1 MRQAPSAPCAS
12 LISYSRVQEKSAAT
26 AREVARTIYE
36 GGGSRNQRTVPT
48 HVVHRA
54 FIARHTHHS
63 PGNPQRTSHA
73 THCAIRATAHH
84 HPSAPSTARHTP
96 VRRNICPP
104 RLRLTRRT
112 MSAQHA
118 RMKRARTPAR
128 AICRKAHATRRPTSR
143 QHATRHAYAFRAAP
157 PYPCDT
163 PSIALHPRERHRTR
177 APPALSVG
185 QPGNTLRDFR
195 TARHTSCRAPLRAV
209 PPPAA
214 PAPSTARPCSTLR
227 NFPTAH
233 HTSRL
238 PLPRSTQHATA
249 RTPRSRNPHHAS
261 PAQHATRRLYG
272 RHVVCAARDTPP
284 CAAARAARTCR
295 IRAARTAR
303 VYPPPHAT
311 RHTLAPPS
319 ASHRAPHATRTPYAH
334 AASRRSRDTPHATR
348 TPAPPAQ
355 HAPRALPTPP
365 ARATRARARKP
376 PAPSRSAQ
384 WTPRRRQG

>member
-1 MRQAPSAPCAS
+1 MRRNF
-12 LISYSRVQEKSAAT
+12 LIHYRFEQNGATEKPKK
-26 AREVARTIYE
+26 R

-48 HVVHRA
+48 RVVHRA

-84 HPSAPSTARHTP
+84 HLSAPSAVRHTP

-118 RMKRARTPAR
+118 RMKRARAPAR
-128 AICRKAHATRRPTSR
+128 AICRKAHATHRPISR

-163 PSIALHPRERHRTR
+163 PSITLHPRERHRTR

-209 PPPAA
+209 PPPAE

-261 PAQHATRRLYG
+261 PAQHATCRLYG
-272 RHVVCAARDTPP
+272 RHV
-284 CAAARAARTCR
+284 ARAACGTHMRRRTR
-295 IRAARTAR
+295 RPHLPPRASPALAAPVPLTQRASTP
-303 VYPPPHAT
+303 PPPHAT
-311 RHTLAPPS
+311 RHTHARTAQREPPRTARHSHAVRPRREPSLARH
-319 ASHRAPHATRTPYAH
+319 AARHSHARAACATRPTR
-334 AASRRSRDTPHATR
+334 ASRA
-348 TPAPPAQ
+348 
-355 HAPRALPTPP
+355 
-365 ARATRARARKP
+365 AR
-376 PAPSRSAQ
+376 
-384 WTPRRRQG
+384 PRRPHSN

>member
-1 MRQAPSAPCAS
+1 MRRNF
-12 LISYSRVQEKSAAT
+12 LIHYRFEQNGVTEKPKKK
-26 AREVARTIYE
+26 

-128 AICRKAHATRRPTSR
+128 AICRKAHATRRPISR

-195 TARHTSCRAPLRAV
+195 TARHTSYRAPLRAV

-261 PAQHATRRLYG
+261 PAQHATR
-272 RHVVCAARDTPP
+272 HTH
-284 CAAARAARTCR
+284 ARAAPREPP
-295 IRAARTAR
+295 RTAR
-303 VYPPPHAT
+303 HSHAVRPRREPSLARHAT
-311 RHTLAPPS
+311 RH
-319 ASHRAPHATRTPYAH
+319 SHARAACATRPTRTSH
-334 AASRRSRDTPHATR
+334 AARPRDT
-348 TPAPPAQ
+348 
-355 HAPRALPTPP
+355 
-365 ARATRARARKP
+365 
-376 PAPSRSAQ
+376 RSS
-384 WTPRRRQG
+384 

>member
-1 MRQAPSAPCAS
+1 
-12 LISYSRVQEKSAAT
+12 
-26 AREVARTIYE
+26 
-36 GGGSRNQRTVPT
+36 
-48 HVVHRA
+48 
-54 FIARHTHHS
+54 
-63 PGNPQRTSHA
+63 
-73 THCAIRATAHH
+73 
-84 HPSAPSTARHTP
+84 
-96 VRRNICPP
+96 
-104 RLRLTRRT
+104 

-128 AICRKAHATRRPTSR
+128 AICRKAHATRRPISR

-195 TARHTSCRAPLRAV
+195 TARHTSYRAPLRAV

-303 VYPPPHAT
+303 VYPPPACDTPHARAAQREPPRTARHSHAVRPRREPSLARHAT
-311 RHTLAPPS
+311 RH
-319 ASHRAPHATRTPYAH
+319 SHARAACATRPTRTSH
-334 AASRRSRDTPHATR
+334 AARPRDT
-348 TPAPPAQ
+348 
-355 HAPRALPTPP
+355 
-365 ARATRARARKP
+365 
-376 PAPSRSAQ
+376 RSS
-384 WTPRRRQG
+384 

>member
-1 MRQAPSAPCAS
+1 
-12 LISYSRVQEKSAAT
+12 
-26 AREVARTIYE
+26 
-36 GGGSRNQRTVPT
+36 
-48 HVVHRA
+48 
-54 FIARHTHHS
+54 
-63 PGNPQRTSHA
+63 
-73 THCAIRATAHH
+73 
-84 HPSAPSTARHTP
+84 
-96 VRRNICPP
+96 
-104 RLRLTRRT
+104 

-128 AICRKAHATRRPTSR
+128 AICRKAHATRRPISR

-195 TARHTSCRAPLRAV
+195 TARHTSYRAPLRAV

-261 PAQHATRRLYG
+261 PAQHATRRLHG
-272 RHVVCAARDTPP
+272 RHVACAARDTPP
-284 CAAARAARTCR
+284 CAAARVARTCCA
-295 IRAARTAR
+295 RAAHTAR
-303 VYPPPHAT
+303 VYPPPPACDTPHARAAPREPPRTARHSHAVSPRCEPSLARHAT
-311 RHTLAPPS
+311 RH
-319 ASHRAPHATRTPYAH
+319 SHARAACATRPTRTSH
-334 AASRRSRDTPHATR
+334 AARPRDT
-348 TPAPPAQ
+348 
-355 HAPRALPTPP
+355 
-365 ARATRARARKP
+365 
-376 PAPSRSAQ
+376 RSS
-384 WTPRRRQG
+384 

>member
-1 MRQAPSAPCAS
+1 
-12 LISYSRVQEKSAAT
+12 
-26 AREVARTIYE
+26 
-36 GGGSRNQRTVPT
+36 
-48 HVVHRA
+48 
-54 FIARHTHHS
+54 
-63 PGNPQRTSHA
+63 
-73 THCAIRATAHH
+73 
-84 HPSAPSTARHTP
+84 
-96 VRRNICPP
+96 
-104 RLRLTRRT
+104 
-112 MSAQHA
+112 MSARHA

-128 AICRKAHATRRPTSR
+128 AICRKAHATRRPISR

-195 TARHTSCRAPLRAV
+195 TARHTSYRAPLRAV

-261 PAQHATRRLYG
+261 PAQHATRPHAPPRASPAL
-272 RHVVCAARDTPP
+272 AAPVPLTQ
-284 CAAARAARTCR
+284 RAST
-295 IRAARTAR
+295 
-303 VYPPPHAT
+303 PPPHAT
-311 RHTLAPPS
+311 RHTHARAAPREPPRTARHSHAVRPRREPSLA
-319 ASHRAPHATRTPYAH
+319 RHATRHSHARAACATRPTRTSH
-334 AASRRSRDTPHATR
+334 AARPRDT
-348 TPAPPAQ
+348 
-355 HAPRALPTPP
+355 
-365 ARATRARARKP
+365 
-376 PAPSRSAQ
+376 RSS
-384 WTPRRRQG
+384 

>member
-1 MRQAPSAPCAS
+1 MSKTGPPRSQ
-12 LISYSRVQEKSAAT
+12 KKKG
-26 AREVARTIYE
+26 

-48 HVVHRA
+48 RVVHRA

-84 HPSAPSTARHTP
+84 HLSAPSAVRHTP

-118 RMKRARTPAR
+118 RMKRARAPAR
-128 AICRKAHATRRPTSR
+128 AICRKAHATHRPISR

-163 PSIALHPRERHRTR
+163 PSITLHPRERHRTR

-209 PPPAA
+209 PPPAE

-261 PAQHATRRLYG
+261 PAQHATCRLYG
-272 RHVVCAARDTPP
+272 RHV
-284 CAAARAARTCR
+284 ARAACGTHMRRRTR
-295 IRAARTAR
+295 RPHLPPRASPALAAPVPLTQRAST
-303 VYPPPHAT
+303 PPPRMRHAT
-311 RHTLAPPS
+311 RTPAPPS

-348 TPAPPAQ
+348 MPAPPAQ
-355 HAPRALPTPP
+355 HAPRALPAPP
-365 ARATRARARKP
+365 ARAARTRTRKP

>member
-1 MRQAPSAPCAS
+1 
-12 LISYSRVQEKSAAT
+12 
-26 AREVARTIYE
+26 
-36 GGGSRNQRTVPT
+36 
-48 HVVHRA
+48 
-54 FIARHTHHS
+54 
-63 PGNPQRTSHA
+63 
-73 THCAIRATAHH
+73 
-84 HPSAPSTARHTP
+84 
-96 VRRNICPP
+96 
-104 RLRLTRRT
+104 

-128 AICRKAHATRRPTSR
+128 AICRKAHATHRPISR

-163 PSIALHPRERHRTR
+163 PSITLHPRERHRTR

-195 TARHTSCRAPLRAV
+195 TARHTSYRAPLRAV

-261 PAQHATRRLYG
+261 PAQHATRPHAPPRASPAL
-272 RHVVCAARDTPP
+272 AAPVPLTQRASTPP
-284 CAAARAARTCR
+284 PRMR
-295 IRAARTAR
+295 
-303 VYPPPHAT
+303 HAT
-311 RHTLAPPS
+311 RTPAPPR

-365 ARATRARARKP
+365 ARATHARARKP

>member
-1 MRQAPSAPCAS
+1 
-12 LISYSRVQEKSAAT
+12 
-26 AREVARTIYE
+26 
-36 GGGSRNQRTVPT
+36 
-48 HVVHRA
+48 
-54 FIARHTHHS
+54 
-63 PGNPQRTSHA
+63 
-73 THCAIRATAHH
+73 
-84 HPSAPSTARHTP
+84 
-96 VRRNICPP
+96 
-104 RLRLTRRT
+104 

-128 AICRKAHATRRPTSR
+128 AICRKAHATRRPISR

-195 TARHTSCRAPLRAV
+195 TARHTSYRAPLRAV

-261 PAQHATRRLYG
+261 PAQHATRRLHG
-272 RHVVCAARDTPP
+272 RHVACAARDTPP
-284 CAAARAARTCR
+284 CAAARVARTCCA
-295 IRAARTAR
+295 RAAHTAR

-311 RHTLAPPS
+311 RHTLAPPR
-319 ASHRAPHATRTPYAH
+319 ASHRAPHATRTP
-334 AASRRSRDTPHATR
+334 
-348 TPAPPAQ
+348 
-355 HAPRALPTPP
+355 
-365 ARATRARARKP
+365 
-376 PAPSRSAQ
+376 
-384 WTPRRRQG
+384 